1 MWHLALDIFESLAT
15 RFPICMASDEFHYFP
30 QYKSGRF
37 QWSNWDDFSPSSLS
51 DLITRMSQWE
61 KSLAHHA
68 TRYSLSARAIEARML
83 HRIVRTLHE
92 QFTRVRF
99 HENQPTFYLT
109 IVGIGLA
116 EAIESGP
123 RALGQRVQSLPAFL
137 DQAAHNLTEVPRLFR
152 DLGLDMLSKQ
162 QQWIDSMGL
171 SVAHQTAVHA
181 AFERLES
188 SLQKTSARENHL
200 PPVALYERIVFSHM
214 GCQLT
219 PDAITREL
227 DREIEETRSILVQ
240 SAETIAPGNRWQT
253 VVDDLETPPTPPGGV
268 YQIYDNII
276 AGLAEH
282 CAQQGIVEPEF
293 LNKCPVTVAPIPEY
307 MRPVRSNAAYSM
319 PPGHPPRGGTFYI
332 LESSDKRSL
341 PVDYRLLAA
350 HETYPGHHVLDAWR
364 WRHQR
369 PVRRHMEFPIF
380 YEGWASFAEELMF
393 DTAFFSGPENW
404 MIMAKRRFW
413 RAMRGK
419 ADLDIHTGRCTL
431 DEAAAFLV
439 AEGISPHRARAM
451 VQRYSLKP
459 GYQLAYTIGRRRFRR
474 LYDAWK
480 QKGNDPGA
488 FARQVFSQG
497 EIGLD
502 DLEELLQEGGS

>member
-1 MWHLALDIFESLAT
+1 MWHLAVDIFESLAT

-37 QWSNWDDFSPSSLS
+37 QWSDWDDFSPPSLS

-61 KSLAHHA
+61 KALMTHA
-68 TRYSLSARAIEARML
+68 TKSSLSPRAIEARML

-92 QFTRVRF
+92 QFTMVRF

-152 DLGLDMLSKQ
+152 DLGLDMLAKQ
-162 QQWIDSMGL
+162 RQWIDSMGL
-171 SVAHQTAVHA
+171 SAAHQEAVHG
-181 AFERLES
+181 AFSRLEA
-188 SLQKTSARENHL
+188 SLNKTAARENHL
-200 PPVALYERIVFSHM
+200 PPVALYERIAFSHI

-219 PDAITREL
+219 PEAITREL
-227 DREIEETRSILVQ
+227 DREIDETRSILVQ
-240 SAETIAPGNRWQT
+240 SAETIAPGHHWQT
-253 VVDDLETPPTPPGGV
+253 VVDDMATPLIPPGGV
-268 YQIYDNII
+268 YQIYGDII

-282 CAQQGIVEPEF
+282 CVQQGIVEPEF
-293 LNKCPVTVAPIPEY
+293 INKCPVTVAPIPDY

-332 LESSDKRSL
+332 LESSDRRPM

-369 PVRRHMEFPIF
+369 PVRRHIEFPIF

-393 DTAFFSGPENW
+393 DTGFFSGPADW

-431 DEAAAFLV
+431 DEAAAFLAV
-439 AEGISPHRARAM
+439 EGMPHHRARAM

-480 QKGNDPGA
+480 QEGNDPAA

-502 DLEELLQEGGS
+502 DLEQVLQ